1 MSVFR
6 IARSFLLVATL
17 LGGGSALAGET
28 PAPAAAPAPSSA
40 AAPEPSPAAVAA
52 ADAILGVTGIKNSV
66 SLIVPEMMTQL
77 ERNVTST
84 RPEIKDSLRQTL
96 KQIQPEFDKR
106 AQQFYTAAAVLMA
119 SEMSEKELQ
128 DVAAF
133 FASPVGKK
141 YLALQPLFMQKLGE
155 MVRPWREQ
163 LSMDIMAKAREEM
176 KKKGI
181 EL

>member
-6 IARSFLLVATL
+6 TARSHLLVAAL
-17 LGGGSALAGET
+17 LAGGSALAAET
-28 PAPAAAPAPSSA
+28 TPPTAAPAQAS
-40 AAPEPSPAAVAA
+40 AAPEPSPAAVAD
-52 ADAILGVTGIKNSV
+52 ADAILGVTGIKNSI
-66 SLIVPEMMTQL
+66 SLVVPEMMTQL

-96 KQIQPEFDKR
+96 KRIQPEFDKR
-106 AQQFYTAAAVLMA
+106 AEQFYTAAAVLLA
-119 SEMSEKELQ
+119 SEMSEKELRE
-128 DVAAF
+128 VAVF
-133 FASPVGKK
+133 FASPAGKK
-141 YLALQPLFMQKLGE
+141 YLALQPLFMRKFGE
-155 MVRPWREQ
+155 MARPWREQ